1 MYIKE
6 NEKYSSILKSIK
18 KFDID
23 EVNPYKEI
31 NLNKIVD
38 KFLKSLNEGNDEFS
52 WLKEFNLDIS
62 KENKIANIHYGIPT
76 HVHGNYK
83 DGNIYLCLF
92 NPSVSGIDDK
102 VSTNVGIKGY
112 YNSKTINDYM
122 KNNEIDSEV
131 NNESDKI
138 RKSLEEW
145 WKGNDSITQE
155 ELNNKICK
163 YIISE
168 ESILTREIKEIAP
181 FIKNEYYTY
190 TYLREVLKIPKLLIS
205 TDKQNCKITNKVV
218 NLELVPFRTKKKS
231 GINFNGYTD
240 EKISIFGAYIIW
252 YRIGK
257 YFRSKIKNKR
267 PKFIFRS
274 FDSEGLS
281 WKKLL
286 EESLSYIV
294 YNKDIFANKDKH
306 LIDDFIYDL
315 FGEFFFSYPG
325 SGENAIL
332 SDNNLIYFDE
342 NKEKKKISNQQFND
356 LVEFL
361 NVEKNN
367 WLMLINI

>member
-18 KFDID
+18 NFDID

-31 NLNKIVD
+31 NLNKTVD
-38 KFLKSLNEGNDEFS
+38 KFLKSLKEGNDEFS
-52 WLKEFNLDIS
+52 WLKEFNVDLS

-83 DGNIYLCLF
+83 DGNVYLCLF

-102 VSTNVGIKGY
+102 VSTDVGIKGY

-145 WKGNDSITQE
+145 LKGNESINQE
-155 ELNNKICK
+155 ELNSKICK

-205 TDKQNCKITNKVV
+205 TNEQNYKITNKVV
-218 NLELVPFRTKKKS
+218 NLELVPFRKKEKS
-231 GINFNGYTD
+231 GINFNHYTD
-240 EKISIFGAYIIW
+240 EKISMFGAYIIW

-257 YFRSKIKNKR
+257 YLRSKKIEER

-274 FDSEGLS
+274 FDIEGLS

-286 EESLSYIV
+286 EKSLFQIV
-294 YNKDIFANKDKH
+294 YNKDIVDNNDRN

-315 FGEFFFSYPG
+315 FGEFFFLYSG

-332 SDNNLIYFDE
+332 SSNNLTYFDK
-342 NKEKKKISNQQFND
+342 NKEKKKINRQQFN
-356 LVEFL
+356 EFL
-361 NVEKNN
+361 KFLKVEKDN
-367 WLMLINI
+367 

>member
-18 KFDID
+18 KFHID
-23 EVNPYKEI
+23 EVYPYKEI
-31 NLNKIVD
+31 KLDEIVD
-38 KFLKSLNEGNDEFS
+38 KFLKSLKVGNDEFS
-52 WLKEFNLDIS
+52 WLKEFNVDLS
-62 KENKIANIHYGIPT
+62 KENKSANIHYGIPT

-83 DGNIYLCLF
+83 DGIIYLCLF

-102 VSTNVGIKGY
+102 VLTDVGIKGY

-122 KNNEIDSEV
+122 KNNGIDSEV

-145 WKGNDSITQE
+145 LKGNESINQE

-163 YIISE
+163 YIISSE

-190 TYLREVLKIPKLLIS
+190 NYLREVLKLPKLLIS
-205 TDKQNCKITNKVV
+205 TKEKNYRTANKVV
-218 NLELVPFRTKKKS
+218 NLELVPFRTKEKS
-231 GINFNGYTD
+231 DNFNGYTD

-257 YFRSKIKNKR
+257 YLRSKKIEER

-274 FDSEGLS
+274 FDIDGLS

-286 EESLSYIV
+286 KKSLSYIV
-294 YNKDIFANKDKH
+294 DNKDKH

-315 FGEFFFSYPG
+315 FGEFFFSYTG
-325 SGENAIL
+325 NGRNAIL
-332 SDNNLIYFDE
+332 SDNNLVYFDE
-342 NKEKKKISNQQFND
+342 NKEKKKISNQQFNY
-356 LVEFL
+356 LVELL

-367 WLMLINI
+367 WFMLINI

>member
-18 KFDID
+18 KFHID

-38 KFLKSLNEGNDEFS
+38 RFLKSLKEGNDEFS
-52 WLKEFNLDIS
+52 WLKEFNVDLS
-62 KENKIANIHYGIPT
+62 KEKKIANIHYGIPT

-83 DGNIYLCLF
+83 NGNIYLCLF

-102 VSTNVGIKGY
+102 VSTDVGIKGY

-122 KNNEIDSEV
+122 KNKKINSEV
-131 NNESDKI
+131 NNEADKI

-145 WKGNDSITQE
+145 LKGNESINQE

-168 ESILTREIKEIAP
+168 ESILTKEIKEIAP

-190 TYLREVLKIPKLLIS
+190 TYLREVLKLPKLLIS
-205 TDKQNCKITNKVV
+205 TKEKNYKTTNKVV
-218 NLELVPFRTKKKS
+218 NLELVPFRTKEKS
-231 GINFNGYTD
+231 DNFNGYTD

-257 YFRSKIKNKR
+257 YLRSKKIEER

-274 FDSEGLS
+274 FDIGGLT

-286 EESLSYIV
+286 KKSLSYIV
-294 YNKDIFANKDKH
+294 DNKDKH

-342 NKEKKKISNQQFND
+342 NKEKKKISNQQFN
-356 LVEFL
+356 EFL
-361 NVEKNN
+361 KFLKVEKDN
-367 WLMLINI
+367 

>member
-38 KFLKSLNEGNDEFS
+38 KFLKSLKEGNDEFS
-52 WLKEFNLDIS
+52 WLKEFNVDLS
-62 KENKIANIHYGIPT
+62 KENKRANIHYGIPT

-92 NPSVSGIDDK
+92 NPSVSGINDK
-102 VSTNVGIKGY
+102 VSTDVGIKGY

-122 KNNEIDSEV
+122 KNSGIDSEV

-145 WKGNDSITQE
+145 LKGNESINQE
-155 ELNNKICK
+155 DLNNKICK
-163 YIISE
+163 YIISG

-190 TYLREVLKIPKLLIS
+190 NYLREVLKIPELLIS
-205 TDKQNCKITNKVV
+205 TDKDNYKTTNKVV
-218 NLELVPFRTKKKS
+218 NLELVPFRSKEKS
-231 GINFNGYTD
+231 GINFNDYTD

-257 YFRSKIKNKR
+257 YLRSKKIEER

-274 FDSEGLS
+274 FVTKEGLS

-286 EESLSYIV
+286 KKSLSYIV
-294 YNKDIFANKDKH
+294 DNKDKH

-315 FGEFFFSYPG
+315 FGEFFLSYPQQRG
-325 SGENAIL
+325 IL
-332 SDNNLIYFDE
+332 SNNNLVYFDE
-342 NKEKKKISNQQFND
+342 NKEKKKISNQQFNY
-356 LVEFL
+356 LVELL

-367 WLMLINI
+367 

>member
-31 NLNKIVD
+31 NLNKTVD
-38 KFLKSLNEGNDEFS
+38 KFLKSLKEGNDEFS
-52 WLKEFNLDIS
+52 WLKEFNVDLS
-62 KENKIANIHYGIPT
+62 KENKRANIHYGIPT

-83 DGNIYLCLF
+83 DGIIYLCLF

-102 VSTNVGIKGY
+102 VLTDVGIKGY

-122 KNNEIDSEV
+122 KNNGIDSEV

-145 WKGNDSITQE
+145 LKGNESINQE

-163 YIISE
+163 YIISSE
-168 ESILTREIKEIAP
+168 ESILTREIKEIVP

-190 TYLREVLKIPKLLIS
+190 TYLREVLKLPKLLIS
-205 TDKQNCKITNKVV
+205 TKEKNYRTANKVV
-218 NLELVPFRTKKKS
+218 NLELVPFRSKKKS
-231 GINFNGYTD
+231 GINFNDYID

-257 YFRSKIKNKR
+257 YLRSKKIEER

-274 FDSEGLS
+274 FDIGGLT

-286 EESLSYIV
+286 KKSLSYIV
-294 YNKDIFANKDKH
+294 DNKDKH

-315 FGEFFFSYPG
+315 FGEFFFSYTG
-325 SGENAIL
+325 NGQNAIL
-332 SDNNLIYFDE
+332 SDNNLVYFDE
-342 NKEKKKISNQQFND
+342 NKEKKKISNQQFNY
-356 LVEFL
+356 LVELL

-367 WLMLINI
+367 WFMLINI

>member
-1 MYIKE
+1 M
-6 NEKYSSILKSIK
+6 
-18 KFDID
+18 
-23 EVNPYKEI
+23 
-31 NLNKIVD
+31 
-38 KFLKSLNEGNDEFS
+38 
-52 WLKEFNLDIS
+52 
-62 KENKIANIHYGIPT
+62 
-76 HVHGNYK
+76 
-83 DGNIYLCLF
+83 F

-102 VSTNVGIKGY
+102 VSTDVGIKGY

-145 WKGNDSITQE
+145 LKGNESINQE
-155 ELNNKICK
+155 ELNSKICK

-205 TDKQNCKITNKVV
+205 TNEQNYKITNKVV
-218 NLELVPFRTKKKS
+218 NLELVPFRKKEKS
-231 GINFNGYTD
+231 GINFNDYTD
-240 EKISIFGAYIIW
+240 EKISMFGAYIIW

-257 YFRSKIKNKR
+257 YLRSKKIEER

-274 FDSEGLS
+274 FDIEGLS

-286 EESLSYIV
+286 EKSLFQIV
-294 YNKDIFANKDKH
+294 YNKDIVDNNDRN

-315 FGEFFFSYPG
+315 FGEFFFLYSG

-332 SDNNLIYFDE
+332 SSNNLTYFDK